1 MERSSSLEMETLIR
15 VQILIMA
22 ISISYCAYT
31 TGNGIQPNILP
42 SVNSRTGCVLNH
54 DLTTSRVDIK
64 L

>member
-42 SVNSRTGCVLNH
+42 SVMG
-54 DLTTSRVDIK
+54 K
-64 L
+64 